1 MGVLR
6 VQLTGWLCLSAV
18 FCSGCGDGGV
28 AVTGQV
34 TREGGPV
41 EPQGGRVIKVSFVPR
56 DPSSDASADAAA
68 KRRERAGLTTTVNRD
83 GSFRLP
89 QVAPGSY
96 QLRVSDFARYPS
108 QDRLAEHF
116 REHPGN
122 IMVTVPAGASE
133 HAVSVELKDRWYRA
147 E

>member
-1 MGVLR
+1 LALFVGGVLFG
-6 VQLTGWLCLSAV
+6 L
-18 FCSGCGDGGV
+18 
-28 AVTGQV
+28 
-34 TREGGPV
+34 
-41 EPQGGRVIKVSFVPR
+41 RVIKVSFVPR

-68 KRRERAGLTTTVNRD
+68 KRRERAGLTTTVDHD

-89 QVAPGSY
+89 QVPPGSY

-108 QDRLAEHF
+108 HDRLAEHF